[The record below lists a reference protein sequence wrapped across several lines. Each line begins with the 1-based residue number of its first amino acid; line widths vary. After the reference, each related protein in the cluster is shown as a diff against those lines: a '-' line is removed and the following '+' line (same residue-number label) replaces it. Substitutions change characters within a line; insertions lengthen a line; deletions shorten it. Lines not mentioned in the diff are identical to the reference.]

1 MHPNSIHNSACTVL
15 DESGE
20 LVSDPGCMSSAI
32 LPTPTPTIDF
42 KDPDS
47 SSDGLV
53 AGVATAV
60 GALVVVIIV
69 VVVVVTTI
77 AYMMMRK
84 RRLLQQKNL
93 EEPDFLKRY
102 FIILCWH
109 VFLIVIQHLP

>member
-1 MHPNSIHNSACTVL
+1 MCGVVLTACVHGNWFSYL
-15 DESGE
+15 NRRH
-20 LVSDPGCMSSAI
+20 
-32 LPTPTPTIDF
+32 
-42 KDPDS
+42 KH
-47 SSDGLV
+47 
-53 AGVATAV
+53 VATAV

-69 VVVVVTTI
+69 VVVVVATI

>member
-1 MHPNSIHNSACTVL
+1 MYQLTYHTSTFCLHVDIFLTCFVIILYNLYNLACTVL

-32 LPTPTPTIDF
+32 LPTPTPTIDS

-60 GALVVVIIV
+60 GALV
-69 VVVVVTTI
+69 
-77 AYMMMRK
+77 MMIMW
-84 RRLLQQKNL
+84 L
-93 EEPDFLKRY
+93 
-102 FIILCWH
+102 
-109 VFLIVIQHLP
+109 

>member
-32 LPTPTPTIDF
+32 LPTPTPTIDS

-53 AGVATAV
+53 TGVATAV
-60 GALVVVIIV
+60 GALVMVIIV
-69 VVVVVTTI
+69 VVVVVATI

-84 RRLLQQKNL
+84 RRLLQQKIF

-102 FIILCWH
+102 FIILYWH
-109 VFLIVIQHLP
+109 VYLIVIQP